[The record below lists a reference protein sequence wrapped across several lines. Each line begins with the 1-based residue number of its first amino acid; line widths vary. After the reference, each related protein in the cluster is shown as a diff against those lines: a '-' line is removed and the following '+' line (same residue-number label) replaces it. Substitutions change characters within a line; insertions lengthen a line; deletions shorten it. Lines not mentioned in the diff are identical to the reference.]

1 MTNVTV
7 KNGNV
12 TIVSVIFD
20 LVNVIFYF
28 LVLPRDIYHV
38 NKTDMERLEIK
49 YRGELKRMLALPS
62 HTPSPII
69 YLVIGIL
76 PATARR
82 DLDILGLLGQVA
94 MCAEDQQYVTDITK
108 NNLEDYDTS
117 FGGWSSLARK
127 TAEK

>member
-20 LVNVIFYF
+20 LVNVIFY
-28 LVLPRDIYHV
+28 
-38 NKTDMERLEIK
+38 
-49 YRGELKRMLALPS
+49 
-62 HTPSPII
+62 
-69 YLVIGIL
+69 IL
-76 PATARR
+76 PATAGR
-82 DLDILGLLGQVA
+82 DLAILGLLGQVA
-94 MCAEDQQYVTDITK
+94 MWAEDQQYVTDIIK

-117 FGGWSSLARK
+117 FGGWSSLLRK